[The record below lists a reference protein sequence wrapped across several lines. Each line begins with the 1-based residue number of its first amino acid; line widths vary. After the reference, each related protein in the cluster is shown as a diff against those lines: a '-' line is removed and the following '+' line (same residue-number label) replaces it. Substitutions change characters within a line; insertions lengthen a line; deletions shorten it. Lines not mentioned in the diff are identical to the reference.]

1 MTTQESTTKALTR
14 EDLSDKEQKLLD
26 FVLAFKDDPDFNRI
40 PIPERILAVAGI
52 KREKKDFSIMEA
64 TKYAFSATS
73 INAHQYKGN
82 MELID
87 QSVSVSHFPNLT
99 ELADSKDTSET
110 KILRSEDSSS
120 PPEPDDE
127 KCIAPCV
134 EGLGE

>member
-26 FVLAFKDDPDFNRI
+26 FVLAFKDDPDFHRL
-40 PIPERILAVAGI
+40 PIPERVLAVAGI
-52 KREKKDFSIMEA
+52 KRERKEIGVMEA
-64 TKYAFSATS
+64 TKYAFNTTS
-73 INAHQYKGN
+73 INAHQYKGD
-82 MELID
+82 MTFID
-87 QSVSVSHFPNLT
+87 QSVSVSQFPNLI
-99 ELADSKDTSET
+99 ELADSKDTNET